1 MTRCV
6 EPVRK
11 DINRSLWPGARVCAE
26 TASQHTNHGHS
37 PRIAPASP
45 PVHESAGRV
54 PWAGREHSVDTGHI
68 RVLIV
73 DDDPLIR
80 YELAAL
86 LHEESI
92 DVAGQ
97 AADGAAGVSLAV
109 ETRPNVVLMDL
120 RMPRMGGLEA
130 TRRIRE
136 ALPTTQVVLLSAYDD
151 PGLRLEAAQ
160 LGACAYLVK
169 GGPAGEVIDAIHHA
183 WNICRGHG
191 EGGQQR

>member
-1 MTRCV
+1 MTRCA

-11 DINRSLWPGARVCAE
+11 DVNRSLWPGALVSTE
-26 TASQHTNHGHS
+26 TASQHMNHGHS
-37 PRIAPASP
+37 PRMAPASP
-45 PVHESAGRV
+45 PVHESAVRV
-54 PWAGREHSVDTGHI
+54 PSAGREHSVDTGQV

-80 YELAAL
+80 HELAAL
-86 LHEESI
+86 LHEENI

-97 AADGAAGVSLAV
+97 AADGAAGVYLAV
-109 ETRPNVVLMDL
+109 ETRPAVVLMDL

-130 TRRIRE
+130 TRRIKE
-136 ALPTTQVVLLSAYDD
+136 ALPPTQVVLLSAYDD
-151 PGLRLEAAQ
+151 PGLRLEAAK

-169 GGPAGEVIDAIHHA
+169 GGPAGEVIDAIQHA
-183 WNICRGHG
+183 RNICRGHD